1 MKQKQTISKI
11 DLFSYYRLQ
20 RTSSMILRETIE
32 QIISTY
38 MLEGTCVVLL
48 TVDEHLFRCLAQCY
62 NDMLTGY
69 RHPRRDSLSYNYAP
83 NDRTLQA
90 LKRLFPQWIAPEW
103 KSK

>member
-1 MKQKQTISKI
+1 MKAKQTISGI
-11 DLFSYYRLQ
+11 DLFSYYRIQ

-32 QIISTY
+32 QIICTY
-38 MLEGTCVVLL
+38 LQEGTCVVLL
-48 TVDEHLFRCLAQCY
+48 QVDDHLFRSLAQCY

-69 RHPRRDSLSYNYAP
+69 RHPRKDSLTYNYAP

-103 KSK
+103 QSK